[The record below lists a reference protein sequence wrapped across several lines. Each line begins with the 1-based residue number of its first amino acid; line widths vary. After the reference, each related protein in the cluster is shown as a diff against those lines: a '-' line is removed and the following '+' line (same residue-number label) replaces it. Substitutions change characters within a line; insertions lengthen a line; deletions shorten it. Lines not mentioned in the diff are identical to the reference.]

1 VHILWRAIEHL
12 DEDFQRGGY
21 VSPKSQNHRNSGLL
35 VPALLT
41 ITTVELVVTQQ
52 AARRTGP
59 PGSPVRVVAAQKRQ
73 RASACAQI
81 IWAILFN
88 DCLYPHLFEQVAK
101 FQTLNQTATRAA

>member
-1 VHILWRAIEHL
+1 MHIFWRAIEHL

-21 VSPKSQNHRNSGLL
+21 VSPKSQNRRNSGLL

-52 AARRTGP
+52 AARCAGP
-59 PGSPVRVVAAQKRQ
+59 PRSSLRIVSTQKRQ

-81 IWAILFN
+81 IWTISFN
-88 DCLYPHLFEQVAK
+88 DRFYPHLFEQVAK
-101 FQTLNQTATRAA
+101 FQALNQTATRAA